1 MKTKIVIAFVGLAL
15 LAGTLF
21 AQQARR
27 FGGFGFG
34 MGGPR
39 MAMLAGYL
47 DLSDAQKSNLQSLM
61 VQGREEA
68 KPLLEQLKSGHDQV
82 AAAVKAGK
90 SEGEVAALA
99 ESQGA
104 VMGKLAALHARNI
117 TRFYAQLTPE
127 QKQKAEELHNQM
139 RERMR
144 SRMEAHRAEKGL

>member
-1 MKTKIVIAFVGLAL
+1 MKTKIVVAVVGLAL

-27 FGGFGFG
+27 FGAF
-34 MGGPR
+34 GGPFGGPGIT
-39 MAMLAGYL
+39 MLAGYL
-47 DLSDAQKSNLQSLM
+47 DLTDAQEANLKTLIE
-61 VQGREEA
+61 QGREEA
-68 KPLLEQLKSGHDQV
+68 QPLLEQLKSGHDQV

-90 SEGEVAALA
+90 SEAEVAAIA

-127 QKQKAEELHNQM
+127 QRQKAEELHNQM
-139 RERMR
+139 RERLR
-144 SRMEAHRAEKGL
+144 SRMEARRAERGL